1 MPQCDVSR
9 FRGLKPSVL
18 LDLIF
23 LTGLLEEQEEA
34 RGRGGGAGRT
44 RKSCSSEQEEE
55 GWSIPRSVL
64 ERRLDEDIAC
74 VMMDDDDIER
84 GTGLTEETEE
94 REGERERNSHPS
106 PTRALSESCDDPEE
120 GSTSS
125 SCPPTPTPT
134 LPTPSPHQTKP
145 QPDVFSLELRAVR
158 VSYLLLGALKSLAVI
173 LSCGKFTDLL
183 LVPKHQDPSTAAI
196 LTSSS
201 PDQAKPG
208 DSGLSPGSA
217 GEDSNA
223 AEMR

>member
-125 SCPPTPTPT
+125 SCPPTPT